1 MHKSKKKL
9 RNHYKANNF
18 IFICRFIRNRVY
30 LPRLLSIETMALN
43 NLFTKGSRDKHFF
56 PIYIKQAETAQIAA
70 KYLQELLKSDDPEER
85 KLLTRQIKKQETT
98 GDELQREFYME
109 LNSAFVTP
117 FEREDMNDLAMSLD
131 RFLDFINHSAKT
143 ILMYHPQRLDKQ
155 IKEIV
160 DNIVEDSTLM
170 IELFTKLE
178 DLKANQQEVAELC
191 QKITHIE
198 HVVDDIYGDYISYL
212 FSNEKD
218 EIELLKYKEIS
229 QVVEDTTDRAKD
241 VADTVKC
248 LIIKQS

>member
-1 MHKSKKKL
+1 MP
-9 RNHYKANNF
+9 
-18 IFICRFIRNRVY
+18 VY
-30 LPRLLSIETMALN
+30 YPFETMALN

-70 KYLQELLKSDDPEER
+70 KYLHELLKSDDPEER

-160 DNIVEDSTLM
+160 DNIVEDASLM

-178 DLKANQQEVAELC
+178 DFKANQQEVAELC

-212 FSNEKD
+212 FTNEKD